1 VSYGLPLRR
10 SLTRSVNIA
19 STKCLRFTSLRGC
32 GKYAR
37 SRCGGVE
44 MKRTHHCN
52 ELRPAHIGQTVT
64 LAGWVHSRR
73 DLGGLIFIDVR
84 DREGRTQ
91 TVFDPSDL
99 PKDLFEK
106 ASGLRS
112 ESVIEVTGK
121 VRQRPEGTNN
131 SKIHTGEVEVMV
143 TGLDVLNIA
152 EPLPFQIDDPE
163 VASKVNEELRL
174 KYRYLDLRRP
184 EMARNLRLRSKVAT
198 AARVFFDEQGF
209 LEVETPILFKS
220 TPEGA
225 REFLVPSRVHPGQ
238 FYALPQSPQQ
248 FKQILMVAGVERY
261 FQIARCFRDEDQRAD
276 RQLEFTQV
284 DIEMSFIDREDIYAL
299 IEGLLKRVWKTALN
313 MDIPTPFK
321 RLSYFEA
328 LNRYGIDKPDLR
340 FAMELVD
347 FTDDFRASSFKVFSG
362 AVANGG
368 VVKAINA
375 KGLAGATQGQIETMT
390 EYAKSFGAKGL
401 AFIKVENGEWR
412 SPIVKFFSDA
422 EKAALTQKLAIEKGD
437 LILFAADQWLNACE
451 ILGRIRLYCADV
463 LKSQGKLNIP
473 TTRFDFLWV
482 IDFPLLS
489 FDKEQNRWYSSH
501 HPFTAPV
508 ADDIPH
514 LKTDPKKVRGQ
525 HYDIVVNGVELG
537 GGSIRIHQ
545 PDVQK
550 TIFEEILQI
559 PPDMVQAR
567 FGYMLE
573 AFKYGAPPHGG
584 IALGFDRLNAILCN
598 TPSIRDVIA
607 FPKTAKAA
615 DLMVDSPAPAE
626 PKQLRD
632 LHIQLR
638 VPEKKEPA

>member
-1 VSYGLPLRR
+1 
-10 SLTRSVNIA
+10 
-19 STKCLRFTSLRGC
+19 
-32 GKYAR
+32 
-37 SRCGGVE
+37 

-52 ELRPAHIGQTVT
+52 ELRPEHIGQSVT

-99 PKDLFEK
+99 DKELFER
-106 ASGLRS
+106 ASALRS
-112 ESVIEVTGK
+112 ECVISITGK
-121 VRQRPEGTNN
+121 VRKRPEGTDNP
-131 SKIHTGEVEVMV
+131 KIATGQVEVGV
-143 TGLDVLNIA
+143 TALELLNYA
-152 EPLPFQIDDPE
+152 EVLPFNVDDPE

-174 KYRYLDLRRP
+174 KYRYLDIRRP
-184 EMARNLRLRSKVAT
+184 EMIRNLRLRSKVAT
-198 AARVFFDEQGF
+198 ATRVFFDEQGF

-225 REFLVPSRVHPGQ
+225 REFLVPNRREPGT

-261 FQIARCFRDEDQRAD
+261 YQLARCFRDEDQRAD
-276 RQLEFTQV
+276 RQLEFTQI
-284 DIEMSFIDREDIYAL
+284 DIEMSFIEREDIYNL
-299 IEGLLKRVWKTALN
+299 VEGLLKRVWKTALG
-313 MDIPTPFK
+313 MDIPAPFK
-321 RLSYFEA
+321 RISFEEA
-328 LNRYGIDKPDLR
+328 MNRWGIDKPDSR
-340 FAMELVD
+340 FGMELVD
-347 FTDDFRASSFKVFSG
+347 MSEDFRGSSFKVFSG

-368 VVKAINA
+368 VVKALNA
-375 KGLAGATQGQIETMT
+375 RGLAGATQGQIETMT

-401 AFIKVENGEWR
+401 AFIKVEGGEWK

-422 EKAALTQKLAIEKGD
+422 EKSALTKKLDIQEGD

-451 ILGRIRLYCADV
+451 ILGKIRLYCAEV
-463 LKSQGKLNIP
+463 LTAQGKLTIDP
-473 TTRFDFLWV
+473 KRFDFLWV
-482 IDFPLLS
+482 VDFPLLS

-508 ADDIPH
+508 AEDIPL
-514 LKTDPKKVRGQ
+514 LKSDPKKVRGQ

-537 GGSIRIHQ
+537 GGSIRVHQ
-545 PDVQK
+545 RDVQK
-550 TIFEEILQI
+550 TIFEQLLQI
-559 PPDMVQAR
+559 SPEMVEAR
-567 FGYMLE
+567 FGYLLE

-584 IALGFDRLNAILCN
+584 IALGFDRLNAILCG

-607 FPKTAKAA
+607 FPKTAKGT
-615 DLMVDSPAPAE
+615 DLMTEAPAAVE

-632 LHIQLR
+632 LYLELKAPR
-638 VPEKKEPA
+638 KEA

>member
-1 VSYGLPLRR
+1 
-10 SLTRSVNIA
+10 
-19 STKCLRFTSLRGC
+19 
-32 GKYAR
+32 
-37 SRCGGVE
+37 

-52 ELRPAHIGQTVT
+52 ELRPSHIGQTVT

-73 DLGGLIFIDVR
+73 DLGGLIFIDIR

-99 PKDLFEK
+99 PKDLFER
-106 ASGLRS
+106 ASSLRS
-112 ESVIEVTGK
+112 ESVFTVTGK

-131 SKIHTGEVEVMV
+131 SKIPTGEIEIMAQSFE
-143 TGLDVLNIA
+143 LLNLADVL
-152 EPLPFQIDDPE
+152 PFPVDDPE
-163 VASKVNEELRL
+163 VSSKVNEELRL

-184 EMARNLRLRSKVAT
+184 EMSRNLRVRSKAAT
-198 AARVFFDEQGF
+198 ATRVFLDEQGF

-225 REFLVPSRVHPGQ
+225 REFLVPSRVHPGH

-276 RQLEFTQV
+276 RQLEFTQI
-284 DIEMSFIDREDIYAL
+284 DLEMSFIDREDIYGL
-299 IEGLLKRVWKTALN
+299 IEGLLKRVWKVALGT
-313 MDIPTPFK
+313 DISTPFK
-321 RLSYFEA
+321 RITYEEA
-328 LNRYGIDKPDLR
+328 LNRFGIDKPDTR
-340 FAMELVD
+340 FAMEIVD
-347 FTDDFRASSFKVFSG
+347 LTDDFRSSTFKVFSG
-362 AVANGG
+362 AIASGG
-368 VVKAINA
+368 VVKALNA
-375 KGLAGATQGQIETMT
+375 KGMADATQGQIETMT

-401 AFIKVENGEWR
+401 AFIKVENGEWK

-422 EKAALTQKLAIEKGD
+422 EKKALTEKLGIAEGD
-437 LILFAADQWLNACE
+437 LVLFAADQWLNACE

-463 LKSQGKLNIP
+463 LKTKGKLNIP
-473 TTRFDFLWV
+473 ADQFNFLWV
-482 IDFPLLS
+482 VDFPLLS

-508 ADDIPH
+508 EEDVPL

-525 HYDIVVNGVELG
+525 HYDIVVNGTELG

-550 TIFEEILQI
+550 TIFEDILQI
-559 PPDMVQAR
+559 PPDMVKAR

-573 AFKYGAPPHGG
+573 AFRYGAPPHGG
-584 IALGFDRLNAILCN
+584 IALGFDRLIAILCG

-607 FPKTAKAA
+607 FPKTAKAT
-615 DLMVDSPAPAE
+615 DLMTESPAPVEA
-626 PKQLRD
+626 KQLRD
-632 LHIQLR
+632 LHIDLR
-638 VPEKKEPA
+638 VPKKEA